1 MNLAGPRSVTDDDR
15 EIGTRLRW
23 ARGALGATRREFA
36 EVLGVSAQQ
45 VLKYELGHS
54 RISAGQLVAI
64 ARAFKIPF
72 SRLFGDA
79 ATNLPV
85 SQYQATIQLF
95 RNFSMLDADLQ
106 AAVVNLTRTL
116 ASRTSASKES

>member
-1 MNLAGPRSVTDDDR
+1 MAGPRSVTDDDR
-15 EIGTRLRW
+15 EIGARLRW

-36 EVLGVSAQQ
+36 QVLGVSAQQ

-79 ATNLPV
+79 TADLPI
-85 SQYQATIQLF
+85 SQYQATIQLV
-95 RNFSMLDADLQ
+95 RDFSMLDADLQ
-106 AAVVNLTRTL
+106 GAVVELTRTL
-116 ASRTSASKES
+116 ASRAQASKQS